1 MTIRDLCIW
10 PRLDYIIGM
19 SKSESLVIIVLLG
32 AGTLVFPAFRDVALL
47 QSIVMSFCAGLLP

>member
-10 PRLDYIIGM
+10 QWLHYIRNM
-19 SKSESLVIIVLLG
+19 SKRESLVIIVLLG
-32 AGTLVFPAFRDVALL
+32 AGILVFPAFRDVALL